1 MNLLKRSDF
10 DSQEELYDFVM
21 ENNKE
26 EWFLELE
33 NGDYIGSHGTII
45 SKKNK
50 IRKPF
55 IKDGYY
61 KIGFKW
67 TDCKSKNFFIHRL
80 VAINFIP
87 NDDTENKTQVD
98 HKDSDRMNNDVANLR
113 WVTPEEN
120 RANPNSVHNFKICFN
135 EVVGVHD
142 DGSIIHVDFLADLKQ
157 YGFNANDIN
166 IISKCCKGE
175 VITSSVEE
183 DDNGIKIIK
192 TTTIDYSNHTYKG
205 FTWNYVE
212 RKGRKRA
219 KQKVNKK

>member
-1 MNLLKRSDF
+1 MNLLKRNDF
-10 DSQEELYDFVM
+10 ESQEELYNFVM

-61 KIGFKW
+61 KIGFTW
-67 TDCKSKNFFIHRL
+67 TEGKLKNFFVHRL
-80 VAINFIP
+80 VALNFIP
-87 NDDTENKTQVD
+87 NDDPENKTQVD
-98 HKDSDRMNNDVANLR
+98 HIDSDRMNNDIANLR
-113 WVTPEEN
+113 WVTPEEK
-120 RANPNSVHNFKICFN
+120 RANPNSIRNFKICFN
-135 EVVGVHD
+135 EIIGVHD

-157 YGFNANDIN
+157 FGFNANDIN

-183 DDNGIKIIK
+183 DNEGVKIIN

-205 FTWNYVE
+205 YVWNYVE
-212 RKGRKRA
+212 RTGRKRA
-219 KQKVNKK
+219 KSKINKK